1 MPDQASSASTHVGVP
16 ETTRRV
22 TFHRRGVAHDAPRLA
37 VPIDEAAAMLGVS
50 YMTLWRAIREN
61 QFPGVRL
68 RDRILVPLKAV
79 DLLLDSAIQSGE
91 LIDTPD
97 WTEHWRADLAG
108 SSAGRAS

>member
-1 MPDQASSASTHVGVP
+1 MPGEASSTTNPVRESEP
-16 ETTRRV
+16 TRRV
-22 TFHRRGVAHDAPRLA
+22 TFQRRGVAHEAPRLA

-79 DLLLDSAIQSGE
+79 DLLLESAIQSGE
-91 LIDTPD
+91 LIDTPV
-97 WTEHWRADLAG
+97 WTQHWRADLAG
-108 SSAGRAS
+108 TNAGAS